1 MEIKS
6 ENKAPFIPSFSFQK
20 IILNRRAPRIT
31 SVAFR
36 DSFFIL
42 SGATAYFSLNLLS
55 DTKVLLIPIFIILSA
70 ITSIMMHFNL
80 FKKIRRDKVK
90 ENFQIENYN
99 HST

>member
-1 MEIKS
+1 LVFA
-6 ENKAPFIPSFSFQK
+6 APGFFLFWLIMLAMISNEFYG
-20 IILNRRAPRIT
+20 RRL
-31 SVAFR
+31 FR
-36 DSFFIL
+36 AALSTGFIL